1 MVDNLRSSSI
11 EFRSGLETAATAS
24 LCTFGELTP
33 ICNIVTPV
41 GMLGY
46 GLHEDQTA
54 DALKNKLQNGAP
66 TALILDSGSTDSG
79 PEKLALGCMTVPRAN
94 YARDLRKLLKLAWN
108 FRIPLIFSSAGGDG
122 SDEHVR
128 ELASVV
134 EEIAKDAYVLRL
146 EGCNVHGSAL
156 TYE

>member
-11 EFRSGLETAATAS
+11 EFRSDFETAATAS
-24 LCTFGELTP
+24 LCISGELTP

-46 GLHEDQTA
+46 GLYEDQTA
-54 DALKNKLQNGAP
+54 DALKDKLRNGAP

-94 YARDLRKLLKLAWN
+94 YARDLRRLLELVWI
-108 FRIPLIFSSAGGDG
+108 FRVPLIFSSAGGDG

-128 ELASVV
+128 EMTEVV
-134 EEIAKDAYVLRL
+134 EEISMDAYFNLNDAML
-146 EGCNVHGSAL
+146 MAQ
-156 TYE
+156 Y